1 MCVVRRI
8 QEDLEVV
15 VMEDHGVVFRD
26 GRPYVRLLHKDG
38 EVHSVIIVCHLGPGR
53 EVRGRAF
60 VSLDIHE
67 VAGPR
72 YCVPFPG
79 RKLSVDLDRSGGLVA
94 NIRRRI
100 ERWLRHIR
108 DVRFLRTGFLCARKQ

>member
-1 MCVVRRI
+1 M
-8 QEDLEVV
+8 
-15 VMEDHGVVFRD
+15 
-26 GRPYVRLLHKDG
+26 RLLHKDG
-38 EVHSVIIVCHLGPGR
+38 EVHSVIIVSHLGPGL

-60 VSLDIHE
+60 VAFDIYE
-67 VAGPR
+67 VVGPR
-72 YCVPFPG
+72 YRVPFPG

-108 DVRFLRTGFLCARKQ
+108 DVRLLRTGFLCARKQ